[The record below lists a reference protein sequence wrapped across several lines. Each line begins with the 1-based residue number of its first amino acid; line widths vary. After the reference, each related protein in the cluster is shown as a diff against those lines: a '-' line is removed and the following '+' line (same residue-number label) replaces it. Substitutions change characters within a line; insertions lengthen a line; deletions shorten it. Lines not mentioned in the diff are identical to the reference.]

1 MNENLVFARFKHF
14 EIISNCVDF
23 VISILLRIVRHEMR
37 NFRNASIYLLIE
49 LNFSVSQFYL
59 DL

>member
-1 MNENLVFARFKHF
+1 MNENLVFARFKQF
-14 EIISNCVDF
+14 EIISIAS
-23 VISILLRIVRHEMR
+23 ISILLRIVRHEMR
-37 NFRNASIYLLIE
+37 NFRNGSIYLLIE